1 MPAVITRFAPSP
13 TGNLHI
19 GGLRTALI
27 NYIYYKNAK
36 LNFKDSKFYLR
47 LEDTDI
53 KRSKKEYEK
62 SIISG
67 LEWIGLNWDGPIIRQ
82 SDNTNK
88 HIDIAYTLLEKKGAF
103 KCICSPQE
111 LESKRKK
118 LLLEKK
124 SIKRLCTTCESSHN
138 IQSQKDNYCIRLKIN
153 DDKETS
159 IIDEIQGK
167 ITISNLELDNYILLR
182 SDKTPTYMLSVVVD
196 DYNMGITHIIRGDD
210 HLNNAF
216 RQYHLYKNL
225 NWNVPKFAH
234 LPLMH
239 GTDGKKLSK
248 RHGSI
253 DINIFKKL
261 GYLPEA
267 ILNYLLKL
275 GLSIEEKDIFTLES
289 IIKKFSLK
297 NILKSPSKFDYDK
310 LNYVNSKYIEPIN
323 NEILKNKI
331 EKNYKIKYSED
342 KNKVTLRAI
351 NILKKR
357 SKTLIDLK
365 NNIEPFIDNEYL
377 TKIKFILNDD
387 QKQLFKNLKLGINS
401 IDKWEQGKI
410 DIFLNDFIKKNNIN
424 FSTIGKPLRLILT
437 GNKDAPPISEIFYI
451 LNKQE
456 VIRRLDFFD

>member
-1 MPAVITRFAPSP
+1 
-13 TGNLHI
+13 
-19 GGLRTALI
+19 
-27 NYIYYKNAK
+27 
-36 LNFKDSKFYLR
+36 
-47 LEDTDI
+47 
-53 KRSKKEYEK
+53 
-62 SIISG
+62 
-67 LEWIGLNWDGPIIRQ
+67 
-82 SDNTNK
+82 
-88 HIDIAYTLLEKKGAF
+88 
-103 KCICSPQE
+103 
-111 LESKRKK
+111 
-118 LLLEKK
+118 
-124 SIKRLCTTCESSHN
+124 
-138 IQSQKDNYCIRLKIN
+138 
-153 DDKETS
+153 
-159 IIDEIQGK
+159 
-167 ITISNLELDNYILLR
+167 
-182 SDKTPTYMLSVVVD
+182 
-196 DYNMGITHIIRGDD
+196 
-210 HLNNAF
+210 
-216 RQYHLYKNL
+216 
-225 NWNVPKFAH
+225 
-234 LPLMH
+234 
-239 GTDGKKLSK
+239 
-248 RHGSI
+248 
-253 DINIFKKL
+253 
-261 GYLPEA
+261 
-267 ILNYLLKL
+267 
-275 GLSIEEKDIFTLES
+275 LES